1 MTVHAP
7 GCCVDCQ
14 FPPDKECVS
23 HRVLYNTFKRIA
35 KALGLSDEE
44 KLDIFH
50 DTAMQVYRL
59 ADEMAFEPHF
69 SSPPKL

>member
-1 MTVHAP
+1 M
-7 GCCVDCQ
+7 
-14 FPPDKECVS
+14 S

>member
-1 MTVHAP
+1 M
-7 GCCVDCQ
+7 
-14 FPPDKECVS
+14 S

-59 ADEMAFEPHF
+59 TDETDETGFAPRF
-69 SSPPKL
+69 SSLPKL